1 MPELP
6 EVEVSR
12 QGITPFMLGETV
24 MRIVV
29 RNPSLRWPV
38 PSELQEMVGLTIIA
52 VRRRAKYL
60 LLETDWGT
68 AILHLGMSGNLRI
81 LDHGT
86 PPGKHDHV
94 DIELGNG
101 KLLRFNDTR
110 RFGCLLWTRESA
122 EQHALLV
129 KLGPEPLTADF
140 HDDYLYERSR
150 KRKVAVKQFI
160 MDNHVVVGV
169 GNIYANE
176 SLFSA
181 GINPEQPANEVT
193 PLQYASLTTEI
204 KLVLARA
211 IKQGGTTLKDFTGSD
226 GKPGYF
232 VQELQVYGRAEQ
244 PCSACGGLLK
254 EVRMGGRSTVFCPR
268 CQPILKS

>member
-12 QGITPFMLGETV
+12 QGITPFMLNQTV
-24 MRIVV
+24 MRIIV
-29 RNPSLRWPV
+29 RNASLRWPV
-38 PSELQEMVGLTIIA
+38 PSELQEMVGLTITAI
-52 VRRRAKYL
+52 RRRAKYL

-68 AILHLGMSGNLRI
+68 AILHLGMSGNLKV
-81 LDHGT
+81 LPHGT
-86 PPGKHDHV
+86 AAGKHDHV

-101 KLLRFNDTR
+101 KLLRFNDPR
-110 RFGCLLWTRESA
+110 RFGCVLWTRDPA
-122 EQHALLV
+122 EQHALLI
-129 KLGPEPLTADF
+129 KLGPEPLTEDF
-140 HDDYLYERSR
+140 SNHHLYERSR
-150 KRKVAVKQFI
+150 KRKIAVKQFI

-181 GINPEQPANEVT
+181 GIHPELPANAVSAE
-193 PLQYASLTTEI
+193 QYAALTKEI
-204 KLVLARA
+204 KQVLARA
-211 IKQGGTTLKDFTGSD
+211 ITQGGTTLKDFTGSD

-244 PCSACGGLLK
+244 PCGACGALLQ
-254 EVRMGGRSTVFCPR
+254 EVRMGGRSTVFCPL
-268 CQPILKS
+268 CQPR